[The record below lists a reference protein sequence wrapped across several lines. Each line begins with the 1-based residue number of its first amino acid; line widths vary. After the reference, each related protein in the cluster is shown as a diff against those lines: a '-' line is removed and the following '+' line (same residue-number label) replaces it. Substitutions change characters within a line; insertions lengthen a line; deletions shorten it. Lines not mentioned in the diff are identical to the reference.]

1 MYGLIVVRILTGLP
15 RFRRSQL
22 PTATAATLIV
32 RVGNIDGW
40 GCGICNVDRGSWDVG
55 CGIWD
60 VGLQRAMWDM
70 QCSGKDLSNA
80 TLRFL
85 ICVVSIGQPEWT

>member
-32 RVGNIDGW
+32 RVGNIDGNGDVGYAMW
-40 GCGICNVDRGSWDVG
+40 IVDRGMWDVG
-55 CGIWD
+55 YG
-60 VGLQRAMWDM
+60 MWD
-70 QCSGKDLSNA
+70 CSGPCGTCNA
-80 TLRFL
+80 VGRTLVMLPYLKVPYLR
-85 ICVVSIGQPEWT
+85 SQHGPT

>member
-32 RVGNIDGW
+32 RVGNIDGNGDVGYAMW
-40 GCGICNVDRGSWDVG
+40 IVDRGMWDVG
-55 CGIWD
+55 YGGIAAGH
-60 VGLQRAMWDM
+60 VGHAMQWE
-70 QCSGKDLSNA
+70 G
-80 TLRFL
+80 
-85 ICVVSIGQPEWT
+85 P